1 MSETEEQILGHLL
14 LRHKLWLA
22 VAESCTGGL
31 VGHRVTNI
39 AGSSAYF
46 KGGVVSYD
54 NAVKQAVLGVPGALI
69 EQHGAV
75 SPEVALAMAAGVKR
89 ALQAD
94 IGLGITG
101 IAGPDGGTPAKP
113 VGLAYVAIAA
123 PGLERVERCLV
134 EGDRQSNKT
143 SFADAALQLAV
154 DYLGSIFA
162 TAPGGPP
169 PQSKIQNLFLCIS

>member
-1 MSETEEQILGHLL
+1 MNEAIEQTLGRLL
-14 LRHKLWLA
+14 LQHRLWLA

-31 VGHRVTNI
+31 VSHRLTNVP
-39 AGSSAYF
+39 GSSAYF
-46 KGGVVSYD
+46 KGGVIAYD
-54 NAVKQAVLGVPGALI
+54 NAVKQAVLGVLGTLI

-75 SPEVALAMAAGVKR
+75 SPEVALAMAVGVKR

-123 PGLERVERCLV
+123 PGLERVERCLAGG
-134 EGDRQSNKT
+134 ERQANKAY
-143 SFADAALQLAV
+143 FADAALQLAL
-154 DYLGSIFA
+154 DYLGSIF
-162 TAPGGPP
+162 
-169 PQSKIQNLFLCIS
+169 